1 MDLSKLPR
9 LSETDKHAPPPPA
22 EGSTPPEAAAPTYA
36 QPRLEY
42 AVAPQDITGQV
53 WLSVVLGIVF
63 MFMGGSFARFAIAK
77 LTGQTYVTGYN
88 WTAGPKTGQPV
99 GYYELQGYVGYTDTA
114 VFLFGLAM
122 VLEAGMLVISRQNT
136 PASRAFVALAMGI
149 SAVMTIFNIILCG
162 LLFQAGFTPFTS
174 LLAAGFGSYMTYTEW
189 QIFRHMRATAPRAQI
204 GA

>member
-22 EGSTPPEAAAPTYA
+22 DGSAPPGSGAPVYA

-42 AVAPQDITGQV
+42 GVAPQDISGQV

-77 LTGQTYVTGYN
+77 LTGQTYHTGSH
-88 WTAGPKTGQPV
+88 WLVGPKAGQEV
-99 GYYELQGYVGYTDTA
+99 SYYELQGYTGYTDTA

-136 PASRAFVALAMGI
+136 PTSRAFVALAMGI
-149 SAVMTIFNIILCG
+149 SAVMTVFNMILCG
-162 LLFQAGFTPFTS
+162 LLFQSGVTPLTS

-189 QIFRHMRATAPRAQI
+189 QIFQRMRATAARA
-204 GA
+204 